1 MLSPQIFP
9 STTFQPSFEPSPNA
23 PADVRAEQHA
33 VDAAAAPVR
42 SGRLRRFAHAPATY
56 VLLGINVAVYVWM
69 VLVGVDPLTP
79 TPDALVAFGATFP
92 EAVLAS
98 HQWWRILTAM
108 FVHVG
113 LIHLALNMWCL
124 WNLGVIGEPL
134 LGFFGTCSVYVLT
147 GAAGNLLSVALS
159 VYFGQDV
166 VGAGASG
173 AVFGIAG
180 VLIVLFSNKRLAEP
194 RPGFRGIPLQDLK
207 AIRRSVIQFAVL
219 NLVIGLSTNVGP
231 LMHGI
236 HLDDVHIDNSA
247 HIGGF
252 VSGLAMA
259 VPLVPQMTSGR
270 SRYLQ
275 RQKLVFGGAVLAL
288 ALFGYFLSKLR

>member
-1 MLSPQIFP
+1 MLSTGSTFP
-9 STTFQPSFEPSPNA
+9 PSFDSEPSA
-23 PADVRAEQHA
+23 PSDVRAEQHA
-33 VDAAAAPVR
+33 FDEAVAPVR
-42 SGRLRRFAHAPATY
+42 GSRLRSMAHSPATY
-56 VLLGINVAVYVWM
+56 LLLGINIAAYVVM
-69 VLVGVDPLTP
+69 VLQGVDPLAP
-79 TPDALVAFGATFP
+79 SPDALVYFGATDV
-92 EAVLAS
+92 AKILAD
-98 HQWWRILTAM
+98 HQWWRIVTAM

-124 WNLGVIGEPL
+124 WNLGIIGEPL

-159 VYFGQDV
+159 VYFQQAA

-207 AIRRSVIQFAVL
+207 AIRRSVIQFAAL
-219 NLVIGLSTNVGP
+219 NLIIGLSTNVGP

-236 HLDDVHIDNSA
+236 HLDDIHIDNSA

-259 VPLVPQMTSGR
+259 VPLVPQMTQGR

-275 RQKLVFGGAVLAL
+275 RQKLVFGASVLAL
-288 ALFGYFLSKLR
+288 SLFGYFLSQLR